1 MRAPSQTCKLR
12 LLMSEM
18 DMTILDNMF
27 KVSIPSIVKHSQH
40 VCLLYASLPQVVS
53 LYSAPCPA
61 GLGLARV
68 RTQPQCSSG
77 KEMLPLCC
85 WALASLYP
93 LSLSPESTVSSL
105 TLPMLMP
112 RRHTRLTA
120 HTRHSRAVL
129 LGTLHIGA
137 ELW

>member
-18 DMTILDNMF
+18 DMTVLDNMF

-53 LYSAPCPA
+53 LYSAPCWA

-68 RTQPQCSSG
+68 RTQPQCSRG

-93 LSLSPESTVSSL
+93 LSLSPVFSL

-112 RRHTRLTA
+112 RRQSRLTA

-137 ELW
+137 GLW